1 MSNNNNNLGII
12 MTYRV
17 SGISDI
23 KLFNGKKEL
32 GLDTKQKSALRD
44 ALPSRINKLIKTSL
58 FLNKIQEH
66 LPSDPNQQVRLKI
79 RITGNDVTITP
90 RGRTAIHY
98 FVNPSLDSDITDEG
112 DVRETDERDV
122 REAGMINH
130 KILKKVNDIYWGNG
144 ISAGQWE
151 EARGRSRTKKENDRE
166 ESFDFR
172 SNHEENIAKSP
183 RVESLSPFP
192 SRSPPPEGRELDEN
206 TDSFNSSN
214 EEKTSRDRDLELTAL
229 NNRLGQEMETLQ
241 SALDTYQQINKQNQQ
256 LINELE
262 NKIDKLTGEKT
273 QTRRGIELLE
283 NEIYEVVGQEKKAT
297 SELRKLQEDLQED
310 LLDKKEEFKEQIENL
325 QNGIKYL
332 ETQHEVLKDEKDR
345 VHAKNEKL
353 ISEHQGL
360 QTQISELE
368 NEKNRTTARIKEMQG
383 SVQEGVQQI
392 TLLKGELELEKV
404 LGRSYFE
411 ELEKVNT
418 QIILQKNELQKLE
431 ELKTKTDLD
440 FKIEQVS
447 NRKSE
452 AENKKLQEQ
461 IEDLKR
467 KNTMF
472 TKQQDT
478 VARALSTLDYEDV
491 RTIQQDN
498 KQSAENFLNELYDKG
513 NYLLSMPKEEK
524 NRAEKQL
531 NLETQNSTQSQINI
545 DSSRK
550 KMFSSNGFETEVK
563 KPEGDNDLEIENIS
577 ETESSINAE
586 IAKLKALISSRE
598 TQNTLSESN
607 AKMLMENPSSE
618 ESIMK
623 NTREALELEEALKLE
638 KERLAQMSAPKQN
651 SSNFIRI
658 NELLANQLRDMTSER
673 NTLLRQLELLVKN
686 NKPLD
691 TRIDHDVFNR
701 LVKER
706 KAEIDRMQQK
716 GVQIDLEYQLIL
728 DRDQAILDL
737 LQMTDERDEALN
749 KVIKLQNEL
758 EANELLMLEQEAE
771 IIELKKQLEAF
782 TGHTIMQEDNST
794 NPASEIN
801 PQIREQAEDEN
812 QQEKRVSPTTGN
824 FKQRAMQNKS
834 YTSSSRTELESALNK
849 NRADEA
855 LAAEQLRA
863 NQRRNKINPDA
874 KRLISAPVLDKI
886 NHFNQ
891 RV

>member
-1 MSNNNNNLGII
+1 

-112 DVRETDERDV
+112 DVREGDV
-122 REAGMINH
+122 QKAGMVNQ
-130 KILKKVNDIYWGNG
+130 KILKKVNDIYWGNR
-144 ISAGQWE
+144 ISAGQE
-151 EARGRSRTKKENDRE
+151 EPIGRRLTKKENRG
-166 ESFDFR
+166 ESSNSPSNTARRSLRGRSASSFSSRDPSPVRMEFNNDMADFFD
-172 SNHEENIAKSP
+172 H
-183 RVESLSPFP
+183 
-192 SRSPPPEGRELDEN
+192 
-206 TDSFNSSN
+206 SN
-214 EEKTSRDRDLELTAL
+214 EEETLTDRDLTNVKELQELTTL
-229 NNRLGQEMETLQ
+229 NERLEQKVKTLE
-241 SALDTYQQINKQNQQ
+241 SNLDTYRQFEVQDQKFID
-256 LINELE
+256 ELTQ
-262 NKIDKLTGEKT
+262 KKT
-273 QTRRGIELLE
+273 QASKQIEDLE
-283 NEIYEVVGQEKKAT
+283 EKIEDLEDKIYEVNSQEMQAT
-297 SELRKLQEDLQED
+297 SELRQLQ
-310 LLDKKEEFKEQIENL
+310 DKKEGSKEQIENL
-325 QNGIKYL
+325 QNRIKYL
-332 ETQHEVLKDEKDR
+332 ETQHEVLKDEKDQ

-467 KNTMF
+467 KNKMF

-498 KQSAENFLNELYDKG
+498 KQSAEDFLNELHDKG

-545 DSSRK
+545 DSPRK

-586 IAKLKALISSRE
+586 IAKLKAEISSRE

-607 AKMLMENPSSE
+607 TKILMEDPSSE
-618 ESIMK
+618 KTIEENK
-623 NTREALELEEALKLE
+623 RQLELEIELQKQQ
-638 KERLAQMSAPKQN
+638 LAQMSAPKQN
-651 SSNFIRI
+651 SSNFIGI
-658 NELLANQLRDMTSER
+658 NEVLADQLRDMTSER
-673 NTLLRQLELLVKN
+673 NTLLRQRELWAK
-686 NKPLD
+686 KD
-691 TRIDHDVFNR
+691 RIVDAQLHFKVFKA

-706 KAEIDRMQQK
+706 KAKIDQMQK
-716 GVQIDLEYQLIL
+716 AGVHIHLEDQLIL
-728 DRDQAILDL
+728 NLD
-737 LQMTDERDEALN
+737 QMTDERNEA
-749 KVIKLQNEL
+749 VSKLTEL
-758 EANELLMLEQEAE
+758 QKELAENELLIGLLEEE
-771 IIELKKQLEAF
+771 ISELKKQLEAF
-782 TGHTIMQEDNST
+782 TGHTITQEGNHT
-794 NPASEIN
+794 NPVSEIN
-801 PQIREQAEDEN
+801 PQVVQEQAEDEN
-812 QQEKRVSPTTGN
+812 QQEKGVSPTTEN

-891 RV
+891 RVQ

>member
-12 MTYRV
+12 MTYIV

-32 GLDTKQKSALRD
+32 GLDTKQESALRD

-58 FLNKIQEH
+58 FLNKIQEY
-66 LPSDPNQQVRLKI
+66 LPSDPNQQVSLKI

-98 FVNPSLDSDITDEG
+98 FVNPSFDSDITDEG
-112 DVRETDERDV
+112 DVREGDV
-122 REAGMINH
+122 QKAGMVNQ
-130 KILKKVNDIYWGNG
+130 KILKKVNDIYWGNR

-310 LLDKKEEFKEQIENL
+310 LQDKKEGSKEQIENL
-325 QNGIKYL
+325 QNRIKYL
-332 ETQHEVLKDEKDR
+332 ETQHEVLKDEKDQ

-368 NEKNRTTARIKEMQG
+368 KEKNRTTAQIKEMQD
-383 SVQEGVQQI
+383 SVQEGVQKI
-392 TLLKGELELEKV
+392 TLLKDELELEKV
-404 LGRSYFE
+404 VGRTYFE
-411 ELEKVNT
+411 ELEKVKT

-467 KNTMF
+467 KNKMF

-498 KQSAENFLNELYDKG
+498 KQSAEDFLNELHDKG

-545 DSSRK
+545 DSPRK

-586 IAKLKALISSRE
+586 IAKLKAEISSRE

-607 AKMLMENPSSE
+607 TKILMEDPSSE
-618 ESIMK
+618 KTIEENK
-623 NTREALELEEALKLE
+623 RQLELEIELQKQQ
-638 KERLAQMSAPKQN
+638 LAQMSAPKQN
-651 SSNFIRI
+651 SSNFIGI
-658 NELLANQLRDMTSER
+658 NEVLADQLRDMTSER
-673 NTLLRQLELLVKN
+673 NTLLRQRELWAK
-686 NKPLD
+686 KD
-691 TRIDHDVFNR
+691 RIVDAQLHFKVFKA

-706 KAEIDRMQQK
+706 KAKIDQMQK
-716 GVQIDLEYQLIL
+716 AGVHIHLEDQLIL
-728 DRDQAILDL
+728 NLD
-737 LQMTDERDEALN
+737 QMTDERNEA
-749 KVIKLQNEL
+749 VSKLTEL
-758 EANELLMLEQEAE
+758 QKELAENELLIGLLEEE
-771 IIELKKQLEAF
+771 ISELKKQLEAF
-782 TGHTIMQEDNST
+782 TGHTITQEGNHT
-794 NPASEIN
+794 NPVSEIN
-801 PQIREQAEDEN
+801 PQVVQEQAEDEN
-812 QQEKRVSPTTGN
+812 QQEKGVSPTTEN

-874 KRLISAPVLDKI
+874 KRLVSAPVLDKI

-891 RV
+891 RVQ